1 MVSGEFTKRVI
12 GFFPWG
18 PGDGLPEMRVAG
30 VMYGNEWWI
39 PARVRPVTK
48 LRVLADGRIQLLVP
62 ARGGARVVGLGEPA
76 VHVDV
81 LFGSWV
87 LDAVLGA
94 DGSVVTF
101 ERVESVEEGGE
112 AGEFIVRQTHADGTP
127 GWQLTSAEPG
137 NRLGD
142 AAVRSRLLSAPG
154 GRIYLANRGSLI
166 RVDDGSGDRVFQ
178 WRGMDAIALPDGGIG
193 FGRYDESGRRAG
205 WVTVDLST
213 GSETVVVGG
222 RDHDRHISSAI
233 GVDDAGNVFRSFG
246 GELARVPKATV
257 ADWSL
262 RLEGIVVAEPY
273 GITTM
278 SLPADRETALLEDG
292 RRVGLDLSDGVR
304 RGYLVNRTDAGG
316 YVLYQ
321 RTKGNFGRLVYLD
334 EAGEFVRAEDAA
346 EDVWFTNSQAQSP
359 SVGSVTRDGEVLFAV
374 HGSGGLHVVGIKPE
388 LSTTG
393 AS

>member
-1 MVSGEFTKRVI
+1 MVSGDFTKRVI
-12 GFFPWG
+12 GYFPWG
-18 PGDGLPEMRVAG
+18 AGDGLPEMRVAG

-48 LRVLADGRIQLLVP
+48 LRVLADGRFQLLVP
-62 ARGGARVVGLGEPA
+62 ARGGARVVGVGEPA

-81 LFGSWV
+81 LFGTWV
-87 LDAVLGA
+87 LDAILGA
-94 DGSVVTF
+94 DRSVVTL
-101 ERVESVEEGGE
+101 EQVES
-112 AGEFIVRQTHADGTP
+112 AEFIVRQTHPDGTP
-127 GWQLTSAEPG
+127 GWKLTSAEPG
-137 NRLGD
+137 DRLGEVT
-142 AAVRSRLLSAPG
+142 VRSRLLSAPG

-166 RVDDGSGDRVFQ
+166 RVDDGSGECLFRWQ
-178 WRGMDAIALPDGGIG
+178 GMDAIALPDGGIG
-193 FGRYDESGRRAG
+193 FGRYDEARSGAD

-213 GSETVVVGG
+213 GSETVITGG
-222 RDHDRHISSAI
+222 RDCDQHISYAI

-257 ADWSL
+257 PDWRL
-262 RLEGIVVAEPY
+262 RLEGAVVSEPH

-278 SLPADRETALLEDG
+278 SLSDDRETALLEDH
-292 RRVGLDLSDGVR
+292 RRVEIDLSDGVR

-334 EAGEFVRAEDAA
+334 DAGEFVGAQDAP
-346 EDVWFTNSQAQSP
+346 EDVWFTNSQAQPP

-374 HGSGGLHVVGIKPE
+374 HGSSGLHVVGIKPE